1 MAGNYLLSQA
11 TSNCGGMP
19 EVKDGF
25 FTTYYAFNWIVL
37 DVLMEKFDI
46 QVDDD
51 TITQLTLLHSD
62 ILIIMIHFYYFIIF
76 LSAVIA
82 VL

>member
-25 FTTYYAFNWIVL
+25 FTTYYSIRRANGEVWYA
-37 DVLMEKFDI
+37 
-46 QVDDD
+46 
-51 TITQLTLLHSD
+51 S
-62 ILIIMIHFYYFIIF
+62 
-76 LSAVIA
+76 
-82 VL
+82 